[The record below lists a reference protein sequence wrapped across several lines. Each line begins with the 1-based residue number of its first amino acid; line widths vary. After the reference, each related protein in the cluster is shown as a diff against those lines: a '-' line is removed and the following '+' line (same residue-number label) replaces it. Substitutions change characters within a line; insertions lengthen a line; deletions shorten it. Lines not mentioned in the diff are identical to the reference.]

1 MPGTQAETRIRP
13 LDELDIGAIV
23 RIDERIGGAYRPD
36 IWEQRVGYYLRRD
49 PGASQVAESGG
60 KVVGF
65 MLGDLRAGEFGLEEP
80 SGWIE
85 RFGIDP
91 DHRDKDLGR
100 LMFSAMVAHFRA
112 GGAATVRTL
121 VDRKDAEVAGF
132 LRALGL
138 APSPLEAL
146 EMRLDA
152 PPKGTP

>member
-1 MPGTQAETRIRP
+1 MPGTQADTRIRP

-36 IWEQRVGYYLRRD
+36 IWERRVAYYLRRD
-49 PGASQVAESGG
+49 PGASQVAEVDG

-91 DHRDKDLGR
+91 DHRGHDLGR
-100 LMFSAMVAHFRA
+100 RMFSAMVDHFRA
-112 GGAATVRTL
+112 GGARTVRTL
-121 VDRKDAEVAGF
+121 VDRGDKGVAGF
-132 LRALGL
+132 LGALGL
-138 APSPLEAL
+138 ERSPLEAL
-146 EMRLDA
+146 EMRLDGPA
-152 PPKGTP
+152 RETR